1 MILLLVVI
9 VVESGICL
17 SVCLPVCLSVFLPA
31 CLPACLPTYLSVCLS
46 IYLCSGTQR
55 PDANHIPGNTD
66 SRNEK
71 NLASRTSKTPLE
83 PSIC

>member
-31 CLPACLPTYLSVCLS
+31 CLPAYLPISLSACLS
-46 IYLCSGTQR
+46 IYVQAHNDLMQITFQVTLTQEMKK
-55 PDANHIPGNTD
+55 I
-66 SRNEK
+66 
-71 NLASRTSKTPLE
+71 
-83 PSIC
+83 